1 MIKTGLYSKCLTY
14 NFKKLFESKGYTWFD
29 KGAYNLN
36 IIGVRKRLYNN
47 KVTNLYDDM
56 LIVDYN
62 TEVGHKRQLFNI
74 TTKPGLYYMQK
85 LGNPKGTAILV
96 PNQYRG
102 CWQIG
107 LHQGKYKALVQRKPV
122 AVYRDGN
129 KDDVFDLEPV
139 SIQNGLFGINIHRS
153 NETWTRNTIDQYSAG
168 CQVFNNPIDFNAF
181 LRLCEKQKARYGNSF
196 TYTLINEEDMI

>member
-36 IIGVRKRLYNN
+36 IIGVRKKLYNN

-129 KDDVFDLEPV
+129 KDDIFDLEPV

-168 CQVFNNPIDFNAF
+168 CQVFNNPTDFNAF
-181 LRLCEKQKARYGNSF
+181 LRLCEKQKAKYGNTF